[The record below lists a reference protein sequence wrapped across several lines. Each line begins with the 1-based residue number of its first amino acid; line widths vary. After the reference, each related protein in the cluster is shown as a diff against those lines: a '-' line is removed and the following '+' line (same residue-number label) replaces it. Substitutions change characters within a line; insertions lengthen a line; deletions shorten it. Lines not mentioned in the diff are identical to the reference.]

1 MNSLLSSFNR
11 ETNMLIHP
19 IASYNKSE
27 RLFILYQYL
36 PRDKAKAISL
46 TELMSAYG
54 NDLKGFANERKNLE
68 NDLIALNQIF
78 SDIFYSEAL
87 VRVPAWG
94 QNISGQTARFYIEP
108 SFNIDV
114 INEQTVFFWEM
125 LDKYTA
131 NYLPVSFKQS
141 ITDKLTQL
149 GRQNKDGFHRSKLG
163 QWQDYLI
170 TLPSIVQA
178 PTLNNGVIA
187 SIHQALLNRLQL
199 KISYQNKWH
208 GSSAERVIYPK
219 GLIFIDN
226 MIYLTGFNPTDDHI
240 DDEVLLEAH
249 RNFAVNRITEVV
261 VIDKVV
267 PDWVGRNAFSLKHLN
282 KLGKLEPTDSVQIKL
297 VLRVQKYACQHLY
310 ERPLSTDQQITII
323 DDTWNQVSATVANTT
338 RLQDW
343 LVSMSQLA
351 VVVEP
356 SELKTVI
363 LERLQSA
370 LALYEN

>member
-1 MNSLLSSFNR
+1 MP
-11 ETNMLIHP
+11 THP
-19 IASYNKSE
+19 IANYKKSE
-27 RLFILYQYL
+27 RLFTLYQCL
-36 PRDKAKAISL
+36 PRSEADAMSL
-46 TELMSAYG
+46 TELMVGYG
-54 NDLKGFANERKNLE
+54 DNPDNFANERKNLE

-78 SDIFYSEAL
+78 NDIFYSNAL

-94 QNISGQTARFYIEP
+94 ENISGQTARFFIEP
-108 SFNIDV
+108 SFSIDI

-131 NYLPVSFKQS
+131 NYLPTSFKQS
-141 ITDKLTQL
+141 IADKLTQL
-149 GRQNKDGFHRSKLG
+149 GRQNKDGFNQSKLG

-178 PTLNNGVIA
+178 PTLKNDVIA

-240 DDEVLLEAH
+240 DDDVLLKAH
-249 RNFAVNRITEVV
+249 RNFAVNRITEAG
-261 VIDKVV
+261 VIDKPI
-267 PDWVGRNAFSLKHLN
+267 PDWAGRDIFSLDNLN
-282 KLGKLEPTDSVQIKL
+282 KLGKLEPTDSIQIKL

-310 ERPLSTDQQITII
+310 ERPLSQDQQITMI
-323 DDTWNQVSATVANTT
+323 DDTWNRVSATVANTH

-351 VVVEP
+351 VVIEP
-356 SELKTVI
+356 RELQAVI
-363 LERLQSA
+363 LERLKSA
-370 LALYEN
+370 LELYGY

>member
-1 MNSLLSSFNR
+1 MC
-11 ETNMLIHP
+11 
-19 IASYNKSE
+19 NKA
-27 RLFILYQYL
+27 
-36 PRDKAKAISL
+36 D
-46 TELMSAYG
+46 
-54 NDLKGFANERKNLE
+54 NFANERKNLE
-68 NDLIALNQIF
+68 NDLITLNQIF
-78 SDIFYSEAL
+78 NDIFYSDAL
-87 VRVPAWG
+87 MRVPAWG

-108 SFNIDV
+108 SFSIDI
-114 INEQTVFFWEM
+114 INERTVFFWEM

-131 NYLPVSFKQS
+131 NYLPVSFKQN

-149 GRQNKDGFHRSKLG
+149 GRHNKTSFHQSKLG

-178 PTLNNGVIA
+178 PTLDNDVIA

-240 DDEVLLEAH
+240 DDDVLLKAH
-249 RNFAVNRITEVV
+249 RNFAVNRISEAG
-261 VIDKVV
+261 VIDKVI
-267 PDWVGRNAFSLKHLN
+267 PDWVGRDIFSLDNLN

-310 ERPLSTDQQITII
+310 ERPLSQDQQITMI
-323 DDTWNQVSATVANTT
+323 DDTWNRVSATVANTK

-356 SELKTVI
+356 VELKAVV
-363 LERLQSA
+363 LERLHSA
-370 LALYEN
+370 LELYGD

>member
-1 MNSLLSSFNR
+1 M
-11 ETNMLIHP
+11 
-19 IASYNKSE
+19 
-27 RLFILYQYL
+27 
-36 PRDKAKAISL
+36 SL
-46 TELMSAYG
+46 TELMVGYSDDSD
-54 NDLKGFANERKNLE
+54 NFANERKNLE
-68 NDLIALNQIF
+68 NDLIGLNQIF
-78 SDIFYSEAL
+78 NDIFYSDAL
-87 VRVPAWG
+87 IRVPVWG
-94 QNISGQTARFYIEP
+94 QNISGKTARFYIEP
-108 SFNIDV
+108 SFSIDI

-131 NYLPVSFKQS
+131 NYLPVSFKQN

-149 GRQNKDGFHRSKLG
+149 GRHNKDGFHQSKLG

-178 PTLNNGVIA
+178 PTLKNDVMA

-240 DDEVLLEAH
+240 DDEVLLKAH
-249 RNFAVNRITEVV
+249 RNFAVNRITEAV
-261 VIDKVV
+261 VIDKPV
-267 PDWVGRNAFSLKHLN
+267 PDWVGRDVFSLEHLN
-282 KLGKLEPTDSVQIKL
+282 KFGKLEPTDNVQIKL

-310 ERPLSTDQQITII
+310 ERPLSQDQQITMI
-323 DDTWNQVSATVANTT
+323 DNTWNQVSATVANTQ

-363 LERLQSA
+363 LERLQSGIE
-370 LALYEN
+370 LYGY

>member
-1 MNSLLSSFNR
+1 MP
-11 ETNMLIHP
+11 THP
-19 IASYNKSE
+19 IASFTKST
-27 RLFILYQYL
+27 RLFALYQCL
-36 PRDKAKAISL
+36 PRSEADAVSL
-46 TELMSAYG
+46 TELMASYG
-54 NDLKGFANERKNLE
+54 DDSDNFANERKNLE
-68 NDLIALNQIF
+68 NDLIGLDQIF
-78 SDIFYSEAL
+78 NDIFYTEAL
-87 VRVPAWG
+87 VRVPARG
-94 QNISGQTARFYIEP
+94 HKISGQTARFFIEP
-108 SFNIDV
+108 SFSIDI

-131 NYLPVSFKQS
+131 NYLPVSFKQN
-141 ITDKLTQL
+141 ITDKLIQL
-149 GRQNKDGFHRSKLG
+149 GRHNKDSFHQSKLG

-178 PTLNNGVIA
+178 PTLNDDVMA

-208 GSSAERVIYPK
+208 GSPTERVIYPK

-240 DDEVLLEAH
+240 DDEVLLKAH
-249 RNFAVNRITEVV
+249 RNFAVNRITEAV
-261 VIDKVV
+261 VIDKVI
-267 PDWVGRNAFSLKHLN
+267 PDWIGRDVFSLERLN
-282 KLGKLEPTDSVQIKL
+282 KLGKLEPTDNAQIKL

-310 ERPLSTDQQITII
+310 ERPLSQDQQITIV
-323 DDTWNQVSATVANTT
+323 DDTWNQVSATVANTL

-356 SELKTVI
+356 SELKVVV
-363 LERLQSA
+363 LERLQCA
-370 LALYEN
+370 LELYKN

>member
-1 MNSLLSSFNR
+1 MP
-11 ETNMLIHP
+11 TYP
-19 IASYNKSE
+19 IASYTKST
-27 RLFILYQYL
+27 RLFALYQCL
-36 PRDKAKAISL
+36 PRSEADAMSL
-46 TELMSAYG
+46 TELMVGYG
-54 NDLKGFANERKNLE
+54 DDSDNFANERKNLE
-68 NDLIALNQIF
+68 NDLIGLNQIF
-78 SDIFYSEAL
+78 NDIFYSDAL
-87 VRVPAWG
+87 MRVPAWG
-94 QNISGQTARFYIEP
+94 QNISGKTARFYIEP
-108 SFNIDV
+108 SFSIDV

-131 NYLPVSFKQS
+131 NYLPVSFKQN

-149 GRQNKDGFHRSKLG
+149 DRQNKNSFHKSKLG

-178 PTLNNGVIA
+178 PTLNNDVMA

-240 DDEVLLEAH
+240 DDDVLLKAH
-249 RNFAVNRITEVV
+249 RNFAVNRITEAV
-261 VIDKVV
+261 VIDKQV
-267 PDWVGRNAFSLKHLN
+267 PDWVGRDIFSLDNLN

-310 ERPLSTDQQITII
+310 ERPLSQDQQITMI
-323 DDTWNQVSATVANTT
+323 DDTWNQVSATVANTQ

-356 SELKTVI
+356 VALKVVI
-363 LERLQSA
+363 HERLHSA
-370 LALYEN
+370 LELYGD